1 LEDRGRRRDLIKLDE
16 IAMLAYTCMQGVKGL
31 YRGKVLAL
39 QIGIGKRGHPK
50 VDERLLEPSATQS
63 TRANGHLG
71 HLP

>member
-1 LEDRGRRRDLIKLDE
+1 
-16 IAMLAYTCMQGVKGL
+16 MLAYTCMQGVKGL